1 MIEIKITGDTANA
14 IMNDLFVLAAAW
26 AKEPEK
32 ATEALEKA
40 QEVKVPAE
48 TAKAPQNETSAKSEP
63 VSPMVKQSASPDG
76 SNVKQCIRKEDFGKR
91 EPSPF
96 MKFVDTVVQ
105 CISEE
110 QHTELKAL
118 SSKFLTADPGK
129 HRPMLRKWF
138 DDHNVKRLSELPAA
152 KADEFK
158 KWLEANMDAG

>member
-1 MIEIKITGDTANA
+1 MPIKIEITGDNAKA
-14 IMNDLFVLAAAW
+14 IMAEMFKLCSGVFAAYDNPPAPADVQAAGLAMQDA
-26 AKEPEK
+26 P
-32 ATEALEKA
+32 ATAPA
-40 QEVKVPAE
+40 PAPVPAPTPAPTQE
-48 TAKAPQNETSAKSEP
+48 PAKQDF
-63 VSPMVKQSASPDG
+63 VKG
-76 SNVKQCIRKEDFGKR
+76 

-96 MKFVDTVVQ
+96 MKFADTVVQ

>member
-63 VSPMVKQSASPDG
+63 VSPMVKQFASPDG
-76 SNVKQCIRKEDFGKR
+76 SNVKQCIKAEDFGTIKQKVA
-91 EPSPF
+91 EFIQKDKAANS
-96 MKFVDTVVQ
+96 
-105 CISEE
+105 
-110 QHTELKAL
+110 KAL
-118 SSKFLTADPGK
+118 KQFLADHGSHK
-129 HRPMLRKWF
+129 
-138 DDHNVKRLSELPAA
+138 LSEL
-152 KADEFK
+152 DEKFIPDLQK
-158 KWLEANMDAG
+158 LIEGEAVA

>member
-1 MIEIKITGDTANA
+1 MAIRIEITGDNAKSVMKEMFNLCNGVFSSYQNPPSAEETEAAGTALVNEPEHPEPKEQTA
-14 IMNDLFVLAAAW
+14 PAPQPE
-26 AKEPEK
+26 AKEEAAHPEEDK
-32 ATEALEKA
+32 KG
-40 QEVKVPAE
+40 VPD
-48 TAKAPQNETSAKSEP
+48 N
-63 VSPMVKQSASPDG
+63 
-76 SNVKQCIRKEDFGKR
+76 
-91 EPSPF
+91 PF
-96 MKFVDTVVQ
+96 MGYAKDVVQ

-118 SSKFLTADPGK
+118 SSKFLTADPVK

>member
-1 MIEIKITGDTANA
+1 MAIRIEITGDNA
-14 IMNDLFVLAAAW
+14 KSVM
-26 AKEPEK
+26 KEMFNLCNGVFSAYQNPPSAGE
-32 ATEALEKA
+32 TEAAGTALVNEPGPKEQAAPEPAPAPA
-40 QEVKVPAE
+40 QEPA
-48 TAKAPQNETSAKSEP
+48 
-63 VSPMVKQSASPDG
+63 KQ
-76 SNVKQCIRKEDFGKR
+76 DFVKR

-96 MKFVDTVVQ
+96 MKFADTVVQ
-105 CISEE
+105 FISEE